1 MEHQKPNTEEQTAG
15 WERAVL
21 EKLAFAAID
30 EQKKKPG
37 VGECFLNP

>member
-30 EQKKKPG
+30 EQKKSQALG
-37 VGECFLNP
+37 SVF